1 MNKIV
6 STFGRNAG
14 AIWKMLSVQGSLDE
28 NKLLEE
34 TKLTSDDMFS
44 AVGWLAR
51 ENKIA
56 CECGSFKLGDTNLV
70 PSIGKD
76 AGNVWKV
83 LNIWGETDVVSLS
96 KLSRLDEK
104 RVSAA
109 LGWLGRE
116 DKVEMV
122 SSSDDA
128 CTVFRLK

>member
-1 MNKIV
+1 MNKTV
-6 STFGRNAG
+6 SMFGLNAG
-14 AIWKMLSVQGSLDE
+14 AVWKKLSVQGCLDE

-34 TKLTSDDMFS
+34 TKLTSDDIFS

-56 CECGSFKLGDTNLV
+56 CECGSYKLGDTNLI
-70 PSIGKD
+70 PIIGKD
-76 AGNVWKV
+76 AGKVWKV
-83 LNIWGETDVVSLS
+83 LNIWGETGIASLS

-128 CTVFRLK
+128 CTLFRLK

>member
-1 MNKIV
+1 MNKTV
-6 STFGRNAG
+6 STFGLNAG
-14 AIWKMLSVQGSLDE
+14 AVWKKLSAQGSLDE
-28 NKLLEE
+28 SKLLEE

-56 CECGSFKLGDTNLV
+56 CECGCFKLGDTNLV

-76 AGNVWKV
+76 AGKVWKV
-83 LNIWGETDVVSLS
+83 LNIWGETDIASLS

-122 SSSDDA
+122 SSSDD
-128 CTVFRLK
+128 TSTLFRLK